1 MSARERDL
9 PFRELVEALEKLDA
23 TTSGNE
29 MVAILADLFRR
40 TPPDVIPVVS
50 YFVQGNLAAEYED
63 VNLQIGERLMAEAI
77 ARASGRSREEVQ
89 RRYDEKGDYG
99 LVAEAVLEGQ
109 AGSGSG
115 DALTVRSVHEK
126 LLEIARQAGTGSQ
139 EAKLNLL
146 ADLLQKATPREAR
159 YIVRIALG
167 TLRLGAGTMTLLNAL
182 AVAFTGEKKNK
193 AQLEKAYNL
202 CGDVGLVAQKVAE
215 KGLEGLQ
222 EIKIQVGHPIKMMAA
237 QRVQTLHEIFEKMPH
252 GFAVEW
258 KYDGERVQCHK
269 RGEDVLIFSRN
280 LENITHQYPDV
291 VEAIRQDVAAEEAIV
306 EGEVVALV
314 PGTDDQFQPFQ
325 ILMSRR
331 RKYDIERYVQEIP
344 VKLFLF
350 DVLYVDGESAMEK
363 PYPERRALLERI
375 VTPSGRVDLTARLE
389 SSDPE
394 EIEGFFDEAVERG
407 LEGILAKSCAPDSI
421 YRAGAREW
429 SWIKWKRDYSEELA
443 DTFDVVAVGGFA
455 GRGKRS
461 GTWGALL
468 CAVYNPDKD
477 RFETLC
483 KVSTG
488 FSDEEL
494 ARLPERFKP
503 YETEHRPARVI
514 SKLEPTRWFEPVAVL
529 EISGAE
535 LTRSPIHT
543 CGSEGE
549 DEPGI
554 ALRFPRFLRFRD
566 DKSAEEATTVAEVK
580 QLFEKARSGPGNGT
594 PPPASNVSKRLYSS
608 SSKTKGQR

>member
-1 MSARERDL
+1 MTLSAHDRDL
-9 PFRELVEALEKLDA
+9 PFRELVEAFEKLDA

-40 TPPDVIPVVS
+40 TPHGVIHLVS

-63 VNLQIGERLMAEAI
+63 VNLQIGERLMAEAL
-77 ARASGRSREEVQ
+77 ARASGRPREEIEKL
-89 RRYDEKGDYG
+89 YDEKGDYG

-109 AGSGSG
+109 AGSG

-126 LLEIARQAGTGSQ
+126 LLEIARQVGTGSQ

-146 ADLLQKATPREAR
+146 AELLKQATPREAR
-159 YIVRIALG
+159 YLVRIALG
-167 TLRLGAGTMTLLNAL
+167 TLRLGAGTMTILNAL

-193 AQLEKAYNL
+193 ARLEKAYNL

-215 KGLEGLQ
+215 KGLNGLD

-269 RGEDVLIFSRN
+269 KGDQVTIFSRN

-291 VEAIRQDVAAEEAIV
+291 VEAIRRDIQAEEAIV

-325 ILMSRR
+325 VLMSRR
-331 RKYDIERYVQEIP
+331 RKYDIERYVKEIP

-350 DVLYVDGESAMEK
+350 DVLYADGESAMEK
-363 PYPERRALLERI
+363 SYPERRALLERI
-375 VTPSGRVDLTARLE
+375 VKPSESGRVDLTARLV

-394 EIEGFFDEAVERG
+394 EIENFFDEAVERG
-407 LEGILAKSCAPDSI
+407 LEGIMAKSCAPDSV

-429 SWIKWKRDYSEELA
+429 SWIKWKRDYSQELA

-468 CAVYNPDKD
+468 CAVYNPECD

-494 ARLPERFKP
+494 AKLPEMFKP
-503 YETEHRPARVI
+503 YETDHKPARVI
-514 SKLEPTRWFEPVAVL
+514 SKLEPTRWFEPALVL

-543 CGSEGE
+543 CGAPSE

-580 QLFEKARSGPGNGT
+580 QLFERARSG
-594 PPPASNVSKRLYSS
+594 SR
-608 SSKTKGQR
+608 

>member
-1 MSARERDL
+1 MTARDL
-9 PFRELVEALEKLDA
+9 PFRELVEAFERLEA

-29 MVAILADLFRR
+29 MVEILAELFKR
-40 TPPDVIPVVS
+40 TPYEVIDLVS

-63 VNLQIGERLMAEAI
+63 INLQIGERLMAEAL
-77 ARASGRSREEVQ
+77 ARASGRPREEIE
-89 RRYDEKGDYG
+89 RLYDEKGDYG

-109 AGSGSG
+109 AGSG
-115 DALTVRSVHEK
+115 DTLTVKSVHER
-126 LLEIARQAGTGSQ
+126 LLEIARQTGTGSQ

-146 ADLLQKATPREAR
+146 ADLLRQATPREAR

-167 TLRLGAGTMTLLNAL
+167 TLRLGAGTMTILNAL
-182 AVAFTGEKKNK
+182 AVAFTGAKKNK

-215 KGLEGLQ
+215 KGLDGLK

-237 QRVQTLHEIFEKMPH
+237 QRVQTLHEIFEKMPQ

-269 RGEDVLIFSRN
+269 KGSDVVIFSRN

-291 VEAIRQDVAAEEAIV
+291 VEYIREGIRADEAIV

-314 PGTDDQFQPFQ
+314 PGSSDEFQPFQ
-325 ILMSRR
+325 VLMSRR

-350 DVLYVDGESAMEK
+350 DVLYVDGESVMEK
-363 PYPERRALLERI
+363 PYPERREILEKI
-375 VTPSGRVDLTARLE
+375 VQRSEHIDLADRLV
-389 SSDPE
+389 SDDPE
-394 EIEGFFDEAVERG
+394 EIENFFNEAVERG
-407 LEGILAKSCAPDSI
+407 LEGIVAKSCAPDSV

-429 SWIKWKRDYSEELA
+429 SWIKWKRDYSLELA

-468 CAVYNPDKD
+468 CAVYNPDLD

-494 ARLPERFKP
+494 AKLPELFKP
-503 YETEHRPARVI
+503 YETDQVPARVF
-514 SKLEPTRWFEPVAVL
+514 SKLEPTKWFEPVLVL

-535 LTRSPIHT
+535 LTKSPIHT
-543 CGSEGE
+543 CGAQSE

-566 DKSAEEATTVAEVK
+566 DKSAEETTTVAEVK
-580 QLFEKARSGPGNGT
+580 ELFEKARAGKAPTKS
-594 PPPASNVSKRLYSS
+594 PAS
-608 SSKTKGQR
+608 

>member
-1 MSARERDL
+1 MSACTRDL
-9 PFRELVEALEKLDA
+9 PFRDLVETFERLEA

-29 MVAILADLFRR
+29 MVEILAGLFRR
-40 TPPDVIPVVS
+40 TPPDVIDLVC
-50 YFVQGNLAAEYED
+50 YFVQGDLAAEYED

-77 ARASGRSREEVQ
+77 ARASGRPRQEIEKL
-89 RRYDEKGDYG
+89 YIEKGDYG
-99 LVAEAVLEGQ
+99 LVAEAVLAGQ
-109 AGSGSG
+109 GGAGSG
-115 DALTVRSVHEK
+115 DALTVRSVHER
-126 LLEIARQAGTGSQ
+126 LLEVARQAGAGSQ

-146 ADLLQKATPREAR
+146 ADLLRQATPREAR
-159 YIVRIALG
+159 YLVRIALG

-182 AVAFTGEKKNK
+182 AVAFTGSKRNK
-193 AQLEKAYNL
+193 PRLERAYNL
-202 CGDVGLVAQKVAE
+202 CGDVGLVAKKVAE
-215 KGLEGLQ
+215 KGLDGLA

-237 QRVQTLHEIFEKMPH
+237 QRVQRLEEIFEKMPD

-269 RGEDVLIFSRN
+269 TGDEVVIFSRN

-291 VEAIRQDVAAEEAIV
+291 VEAIRRGLAAREAIV

-325 ILMSRR
+325 VLMSRR
-331 RKYDIERYVQEIP
+331 RKYDVERYVKEIP
-344 VKLFLF
+344 VKLLLF
-350 DVLYVDGESAMEK
+350 DVLYVDGRSLIDA
-363 PYPERRALLERI
+363 PYPERRAVLERI
-375 VTPSGRVDLTARLE
+375 VRRSPRLDLTARLV
-389 SSDPE
+389 SQDPE
-394 EIEGFFDEAVERG
+394 EIEAFFEEAVERG
-407 LEGILAKSCAPDSI
+407 LEGILAKSCAPDSV

-429 SWIKWKRDYSEELA
+429 TWIKWKRDYSLELA

-468 CAVYNPDKD
+468 CAVYNPERD

-494 ARLPERFKP
+494 ARLPERFRP
-503 YETEHRPARVI
+503 YETDHKPARVV
-514 SKLEPTRWFEPVAVL
+514 SKLEPTRWFEPAVVL

-543 CGSEGE
+543 CGAPSEA
-549 DEPGI
+549 EPGI

-566 DKSAEEATTVAEVK
+566 DKGPEEATTVAEV
-580 QLFEKARSGPGNGT
+580 QEMFEKARAGT
-594 PPPASNVSKRLYSS
+594 GTGKVKR
-608 SSKTKGQR
+608 KQGQRA

>member
-1 MSARERDL
+1 MVAETRDL
-9 PFRELVEALEKLDA
+9 PFGELVETLEQLEA

-29 MVAILADLFRR
+29 MVRILAELFRN
-40 TPPDVIPVVS
+40 TPVEVIALVS
-50 YFVQGNLAAEYED
+50 YFIQGNVAAEHED
-63 VNLQIGERLMAEAI
+63 VTLNLGERLMAEAI
-77 ARASGRSREEVQ
+77 ARASSKGREEIEALYV
-89 RRYDEKGDYG
+89 EKGDFG
-99 LVAEAVLEGQ
+99 LVAEAVLQGQ
-109 AGSGSG
+109 RASADS
-115 DALTVRSVHEK
+115 LTVRGVHEG
-126 LLEIARQAGTGSQ
+126 LMRIAQAVGTGSQ
-139 EAKLNLL
+139 DVKLDLL
-146 ADLLQKATPREAR
+146 AELLRRATPREAR

-167 TLRLGAGTMTLLNAL
+167 TLRLGVGTMTILNAL

-215 KGLEGLQ
+215 KGLEGLG
-222 EIKIQVGHPIKMMAA
+222 EIKIRVGHPIKMMAA
-237 QRVQTLHEIFEKMPH
+237 QRVQLLSDLLEKMPH
-252 GFAVEW
+252 GFAVEF

-269 RGEDVLIFSRN
+269 RGEEVRIFSRN

-291 VEAIRQDVAAEEAIV
+291 VGYIRDQIRAREAIV

-314 PGTDDQFQPFQ
+314 PGTTDEFQPFQ
-325 ILMSRR
+325 VLMSRK
-331 RKYDIERYVQEIP
+331 RKYEIEKYVKLVP
-344 VKLFLF
+344 TKLFLF
-350 DVLYVDGESAMEK
+350 DVLYVDGQSVMER
-363 PYPERRALLERI
+363 PYPERRRILEEI
-375 VTPSGRVDLTARLE
+375 VRPSERVDLAQALV
-389 SSDPE
+389 SSDLE
-394 EIEGFFDEAVERG
+394 EIEGFFNEAIERG

-429 SWIKWKRDYSEELA
+429 SWIKWKRDYSQDLT
-443 DTFDVVAVGGFA
+443 DTFDVVVLGGFA

-468 CAVYNPDKD
+468 CGVYNPKLD

-494 ARLPERFKP
+494 ERLPEMFKP
-503 YETEHRPARVI
+503 YEREGPPARVR
-514 SKLEPTRWFEPVAVL
+514 SKLEPTRWFEPAVVL

-543 CGSEGE
+543 CGAASE

-554 ALRFPRFLRFRD
+554 ALRFPRFLRFRE
-566 DKSAEEATTVAEVK
+566 DKGPEEATTVSEV
-580 QLFEKARSGPGNGT
+580 QS
-594 PPPASNVSKRLYSS
+594 LYQGHLGS
-608 SSKTKGQR
+608 

>member
-1 MSARERDL
+1 MTAREQDL
-9 PFRELVEALEKLDA
+9 PFRELVEAFEELDT

-40 TPPDVIPVVS
+40 TPHDVIHLVS

-77 ARASGRSREEVQ
+77 ARASGRPRKDIQ
-89 RRYDEKGDYG
+89 KLYDQKGDYG
-99 LVAEAVLEGQ
+99 LVAEAVLDGR
-109 AGSGSG
+109 AGSGGS
-115 DALTVRSVHEK
+115 LTVRSVHEK
-126 LLEIARQAGTGSQ
+126 LLEIARRTGAGSQ

-146 ADLLQKATPREAR
+146 AELLQKATPREAR
-159 YIVRIALG
+159 YLVRVALG
-167 TLRLGAGTMTLLNAL
+167 TLRLGAGTMTILNAL

-193 AQLEKAYNL
+193 ALLEKAYNL
-202 CGDVGLVAQKVAE
+202 CGDVGLVAQKLAE
-215 KGLEGLQ
+215 KGLEGLS

-269 RGEDVLIFSRN
+269 KGDQVTIFSRN

-291 VEAIRQDVAAEEAIV
+291 VEAVRGDIQAKEAIV

-314 PGTDDQFQPFQ
+314 PGTEDQFQPFQ
-325 ILMSRR
+325 VLMSRR
-331 RKYDIERYVQEIP
+331 RKYDIERYVKEIP

-350 DVLYVDGESAMEK
+350 DVLYVDGESAMER

-375 VTPSGRVDLTARLE
+375 VKPSGSGRVELTARLV

-394 EIEGFFDEAVERG
+394 EIETFFDEAVERG
-407 LEGILAKSCAPDSI
+407 LEGIMAKSCAPDSV

-468 CAVYNPDKD
+468 CAVYNPERD

-494 ARLPERFKP
+494 AKLPEMFKP
-503 YETEHRPARVI
+503 YETDHKPARVV
-514 SKLEPTRWFEPVAVL
+514 SKLEPTRWFEPGLVL

-543 CGSEGE
+543 CGSSSE

-554 ALRFPRFLRFRD
+554 ALRFPRFLRFRN
-566 DKSAEEATTVAEVK
+566 DKDAEEATTVGEVK
-580 QLFEKARSGPGNGT
+580 RLFEKARSR
-594 PPPASNVSKRLYSS
+594 SR
-608 SSKTKGQR
+608 